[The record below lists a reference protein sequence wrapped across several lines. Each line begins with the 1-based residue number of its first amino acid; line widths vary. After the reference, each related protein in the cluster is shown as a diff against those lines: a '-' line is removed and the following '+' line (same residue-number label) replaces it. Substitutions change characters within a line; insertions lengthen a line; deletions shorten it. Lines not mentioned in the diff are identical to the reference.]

1 MTLYVLVPYSAE
13 SQEEFRFFTSFGVAE
28 QIIFRA
34 AKDYASKGQD
44 PNWCVL
50 FAYDGTDELLPVYL
64 YTLVA
69 PDRLHRERIPSPS
82 P

>member
-1 MTLYVLVPYSAE
+1 MMLYVLVPHAAE
-13 SQEEFRFFTSFGVAE
+13 SLEEFRFFTSFGMAE
-28 QIIFRA
+28 QVIFRA

-50 FAYDGTDELLPVYL
+50 FAYDGIDALFPVFS

-69 PDRLHRERIPSPS
+69 PDRLHREAVPSPS